1 MKKKKL
7 DAMEVNM
14 VAVVVLAAYFGVLVG
29 LSAWSSRRGTKRAA
43 KLEHLR
49 YGSPYDESLS
59 PGFIRLMLANRSV
72 PLCLGVTSMTV
83 TWVGGGFFSGTAEAV
98 YVHGLLSTQVPIGY
112 TISLIFGGLF
122 FSHKM
127 RATRSLTMLD
137 PFQQL
142 YGRWIGPL
150 LCLPALAGELFWS
163 ASVYAALGQ
172 AAEVVAGLSGSM
184 VIVLS
189 SLIVALCTCLGGL
202 PAVVSTDA
210 FHFFAAFVGLWVCV
224 PFCMTTKFANNEVA
238 MADASSEAALH
249 SIPEMVDRL
258 FSLVYGGLPWQVYF
272 QRVLSSSTVF
282 DAQMMS
288 YVSAVGCLMFAVPP
302 ILIGSTSKRANFTAA
317 GYPGPARLLPQ
328 DQARVLPLAIR
339 YLCPGL
345 VSMMG
350 MVAIVGAVM
359 SSADSSALS
368 ASTLVAR
375 NVYQRLFKPTARER
389 ELVKVLRL
397 AVCAATAAAMTM
409 ALSVSSVFT
418 LWMVS
423 SEMVYVLLFPQL
435 IGVFY
440 MPKWTNS
447 YGSVAS
453 FVLGSCVRI
462 LCGEPT
468 LGIPAV
474 LRLPFYDK
482 ESGQRFP
489 FRTFCTLVSIAS
501 LVLVSMLAKAAFSR
515 GWLRQSLDV
524 CKCFQDDVGT
534 RPGAPSPGVRL
545 TRVSLDG
552 DSTANVVPPSFAGSV
567 SVAGSSTSSGAS
579 PAKPPVKR
587 RVSIADFGISSGGPL
602 ISKPG
607 APENTVSTATSTPG
621 IVDNFAPRS
630 SAALSKVP
638 TTYSSARRWSATGP
652 KTLVG
657 FPRVQE
663 SSDVVASSGA
673 PPETTG
679 THETG
684 GAAFQDKTSGAVPSS
699 PPYRSPVAVTAF
711 STPTEVSAMGTE
723 MFSLFTVSPSTTST
737 PLAIGAMSASSVDG
751 LDSLK
756 QSSEKAKD
764 LTQARTTVAGTLT
777 EDVAS
782 EPTVSTS
789 TASGTTSAAAIQE
802 DEAVHAAAAI
812 RSSTGWAETTPLQ
825 TTRCGLSAEDT
836 KLPAAEAADGKPS
849 SSAVISKTAENV
861 SAPTAKPELR
871 EELSSLSA
879 AQFRSTTK
887 KTRSKKALKN
897 EKTKQDR
904 PSRRQ

>member
-1 MKKKKL
+1 
-7 DAMEVNM
+7 MEVNM
-14 VAVVVLAAYFGVLVG
+14 LAVVILAAYFGVLVG
-29 LSAWSSRRGTKRAA
+29 LSAWSSRGGRKRAA
-43 KLEHLR
+43 KLAHLR
-49 YGSPYDESLS
+49 YGSTYDETLS
-59 PGFIRLMLANRSV
+59 PGFVRLLLANRNV

-83 TWVGGGFFSGTAEAV
+83 AQPEAV

-172 AAEVVAGLSGSM
+172 AAE
-184 VIVLS
+184 
-189 SLIVALCTCLGGL
+189 
-202 PAVVSTDA
+202 
-210 FHFFAAFVGLWVCV
+210 WVCV

-238 MADASSEAALH
+238 AADASSEAALS

-258 FSLVYGGLPWQVYF
+258 FSLVYGGIPWQAYF
-272 QRVLSSSTVF
+272 QRVLSSATVF

-302 ILIGSTSKRANFTAA
+302 ILIGSTSRRANFTAA
-317 GYPGPARLLPQ
+317 GYPGPARLRPQ

-375 NVYQRLFKPTARER
+375 NVYQCLFKPTESERRRSHRTFPVFSFMVQASER
-389 ELVKVLRL
+389 ELVKVVRH
-397 AVCAATAAAMTM
+397 AVCAATAAAMSM
-409 ALSVSSVFT
+409 ALSVSSVFA

-453 FVLGSCVRI
+453 FVLGCSVRI
-462 LCGEPT
+462 LCGEPA

-524 CKCFQDDVGT
+524 CKCFQDDVVATRQGT
-534 RPGAPSPGVRL
+534 PSPGVRP
-545 TRVSLDG
+545 TRISLNG
-552 DSTANVVPPSFAGSV
+552 DRTANVAPPSMPGSV
-567 SVAGSSTSSGAS
+567 SAASSSTSLVAS
-579 PAKPPVKR
+579 PVMPTVKR
-587 RVSIADFGISSGGPL
+587 RVSIADGGLSSSGPL
-602 ISKPG
+602 IVERG
-607 APENTVSTATSTPG
+607 ARDNTVSTANGAPG
-621 IVDNFAPRS
+621 VVGDLASRS
-630 SAALSKVP
+630 SAPLSKTP
-638 TTYSSARRWSATGP
+638 ATSSAARGWSATGP
-652 KTLVG
+652 NTFVG
-657 FPRVQE
+657 IPRVQE
-663 SSDVVASSGA
+663 SSDVASSAA

-679 THETG
+679 TRETS
-684 GAAFQDKTSGAVPSS
+684 GAGLARDKTSDAVPWS
-699 PPYRSPVAVTAF
+699 PPYRSPAATTAP
-711 STPTEVSAMGTE
+711 STTTETSALGTE
-723 MFSLFTVSPSTTST
+723 TFSLFTASPSATSSPLPIGAT
-737 PLAIGAMSASSVDG
+737 PLSSIDG
-751 LDSLK
+751 LVTVK
-756 QSSEKAKD
+756 QTSEKAKD
-764 LTQARTTVAGTLT
+764 LTQARTTVAGALS
-777 EDVAS
+777 EDIVS
-782 EPTVSTS
+782 EPTASPP

-802 DEAVHAAAAI
+802 KEAVSAAAVI
-812 RSSTGWAETTPLQ
+812 ESSAGQAKTTPLKA
-825 TTRCGLSAEDT
+825 TRLGVSAGEDAAGQSGDT
-836 KLPAAEAADGKPS
+836 KLPATGETDGQPS
-849 SSAVISKTAENV
+849 SSSASTRMAGTSKTAENT
-861 SAPTAKPELR
+861 SAPTTKSELR
-871 EELSSLSA
+871 VDLSSS
-879 AQFRSTTK
+879 STSSRAPMK
-887 KTRSKKALKN
+887 KTRSKKDSKS
-897 EKTKQDR
+897 EKTKQEKLT
-904 PSRRQ
+904 RRQ

>member
-1 MKKKKL
+1 
-7 DAMEVNM
+7 MEVNM
-14 VAVVVLAAYFGVLVG
+14 VAVVVLAAYFGVLV
-29 LSAWSSRRGTKRAA
+29 
-43 KLEHLR
+43 
-49 YGSPYDESLS
+49 
-59 PGFIRLMLANRSV
+59 
-72 PLCLGVTSMTV
+72 V

-202 PAVVSTDA
+202 PTVVSTDA

-238 MADASSEAALH
+238 MVDASSEAALH

-272 QRVLSSSTVF
+272 QRVLSSSSVF

-302 ILIGSTSKRANFTAA
+302 ILIGSTAKRANFTAA

-440 MPKWTNS
+440 MSKWTNS

-524 CKCFQDDVGT
+524 CKCFHDDVGT
-534 RPGAPSPGVRL
+534 RPGAPSPGTRL

-567 SVAGSSTSSGAS
+567 SAAGSSTSSGAS

-607 APENTVSTATSTPG
+607 APENTVSTVTSTPG
-621 IVDNFAPRS
+621 IVGNFASRS

-638 TTYSSARRWSATGP
+638 ATYSSARRWSAIEP
-652 KTLVG
+652 KTLVSL
-657 FPRVQE
+657 PRVQE
-663 SSDVVASSGA
+663 SSDVVASSGT

-679 THETG
+679 AHETG
-684 GAAFQDKTSGAVPSS
+684 GAAFQGKTSDVVPSS
-699 PPYRSPVAVTAF
+699 PPYRSPVF

-764 LTQARTTVAGTLT
+764 LAQARTTVAGTLT

-782 EPTVSTS
+782 EPTMSTS
-789 TASGTTSAAAIQE
+789 TASGTISAAAIQE

-812 RSSTGWAETTPLQ
+812 RSSTGWAETTPLK

-836 KLPAAEAADGKPS
+836 ARQRSDTKLPAAEATDGKPS